1 MRTQILD
8 AALKHVAL
16 HGWTTDA
23 LAAGADELG
32 FVSSSIIIIILSIVL
47 VVKLSILILF
57 TLSLPFL
64 PPSPLPPHSLPAAS
78 TGLFPSGAVELV
90 WHIMRRATED
100 MSSTLASTDL
110 ASEPVDSRIAL
121 GVNTR
126 LAYFA
131 PYRRTWAGAMAL
143 GASPLALPETLRL
156 LAVASDEIWWA
167 AGDRSTDASWYSR
180 RVLLMGLSAVAETF
194 MLTDETPGLTD
205 TKAFVARRLE
215 ELGAASAAT
224 RDGASIAIAAVTGA
238 SAAATIIFDAF
249 LRNSI
254 INSDGEGV
262 AAKCTV
268 MPTQFADIV
277 STAKRIITEAG
288 VVGETIKHSRDEEK
302 GVGR

>member
-32 FVSSSIIIIILSIVL
+32 FVSSSTSVSSSSRLQRVA
-47 VVKLSILILF
+47 KLPILILSPLF
-57 TLSLPFL
+57 LL
-64 PPSPLPPHSLPAAS
+64 PPPPPHSLPAAS
-78 TGLFPSGAVELV
+78 SGLFPSGAVELV

-100 MSSTLASTDL
+100 MSAALASTDL
-110 ASEPVDSRIAL
+110 AREPVDSRIAL

-126 LAYFA
+126 LASFA

-194 MLTDETPGLTD
+194 MLTDETQDLAD

-215 ELGAASAAT
+215 ELGTASAAT

-249 LRNSI
+249 LRKSI
-254 INSDGEGV
+254 VKSDGEGV
-262 AAKCTV
+262 GGVAAKCAAV
-268 MPTQFADIV
+268 PQFTDLL

-288 VVGETIKHSRDEEK
+288 VVGETIKHRREGEEK
-302 GVGR
+302 VV